1 MVFARNDRVAAR
13 DMARFIFSLA
23 ARSPYHCH
31 CRAYGTFEH
40 VFVGETAGAAGN
52 GCIGCLGGLCCH
64 LAA

>member
-31 CRAYGTFEH
+31 CRA
-40 VFVGETAGAAGN
+40 
-52 GCIGCLGGLCCH
+52 
-64 LAA
+64 